1 MSGPLNRAH
10 SLPICPL
17 AAVPPSPP
25 TLPPPTVALPP
36 PTAALPPCVLSI
48 FGHLKWM
55 VAIGPVKQVTHD
67 RGPVLWA
74 PEQRPLWGHGR
85 SLRWS
90 GILGLRKR
98 QGHDWSLWE
107 LELCPL

>member
-1 MSGPLNRAH
+1 
-10 SLPICPL
+10 
-17 AAVPPSPP
+17 
-25 TLPPPTVALPP
+25 
-36 PTAALPPCVLSI
+36 
-48 FGHLKWM
+48 M

-67 RGPVLWA
+67 RGPLLWA

-85 SLRWS
+85 SLRWG

-107 LELCPL
+107 LELCPLWGHGRSLGWGGMLGLRKWHGHDWSL